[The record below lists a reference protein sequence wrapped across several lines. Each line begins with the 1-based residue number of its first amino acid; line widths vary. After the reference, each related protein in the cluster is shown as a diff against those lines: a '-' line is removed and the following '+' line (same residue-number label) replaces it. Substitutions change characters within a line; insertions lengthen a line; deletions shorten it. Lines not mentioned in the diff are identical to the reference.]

1 MNKAVFINAIDPN
14 VNNQIEKIISAQE
27 MLYSLQSDLEIRVGV
42 LEIRED
48 GLKLV
53 IDWEFYDHLVEE
65 FMKNLK
71 NIGDAY
77 QYLIFSKVAESKAAD
92 PPG

>member
-1 MNKAVFINAIDPN
+1 MNESVFINAIDPN
-14 VNNQIEKIISAQE
+14 VNNQMEKIISAQE
-27 MLYSLQSDLEIRVGV
+27 TLYSLQSDLEMRVCV

-53 IDWEFYDHLVEE
+53 IDWEFYDNLVEE

-77 QYLIFSKVAESKAAD
+77 QHLISSKVAESKAAE
-92 PPG
+92 PPE